1 MQDTEGQLLAVKILQ
16 ELLSKSTAIF
26 EEQFA
31 RLGFAA
37 KIAAL
42 AGSPEEKEEQGKQE
56 EQGEG
61 TPSGPAAPTQAPKQE
76 EMETE
81 DATELAVHMPY
92 QWRDWMFVRSR
103 DCLYIWNDY
112 CSIELSSVS
121 NGWFRFLLDSKL
133 ATMYSSG
140 STEGG
145 PDSFGKGEGSRFLW

>member
-1 MQDTEGQLLAVKILQ
+1 MLAVKILQ
-16 ELLSKSTAIF
+16 ELLLKNTAIF

-42 AGSPEEKEEQGKQE
+42 AGSTG

-61 TPSGPAAPTQAPKQE
+61 APCDPVAPVEATKQE
-76 EMETE
+76 ELEME
-81 DATELAVHMPY
+81 DATEMAVHVPY

-145 PDSFGKGEGSRFLW
+145 PDSFGKGVGPDSFGKGVGA